1 MRNLKSVLKRII
13 YVSKLTNVKN
23 KKLRI
28 FLSVVLANLI
38 VTIDVGIIIIFSSLL
53 TNAVNNDN
61 AIVLFV
67 IDIIENNLYLI
78 PLLVVVRYLIMFA
91 DRMNMEIL
99 SLQVNENLRYYLLNE
114 MYDKGN
120 YSNADAYYYLNT
132 VSQHVSSFYKALSGF
147 LNNLLQ
153 IIGYSIFLIYS
164 DAQMV
169 LYFGLGALILIFPTK
184 FFLSK
189 GKYYQHLSFT
199 IGKDVNNYIQRILDN
214 IFLIKILKTSLKEFS
229 NFRTILDNN
238 KNAWIKNNAYGA
250 LNSML
255 PSFGTLFFLGCIL
268 AFFDFAKNL
277 TIEFI
282 GVLLRM
288 FQSLGNFNNTLTM
301 VVNSSVHVEELYK
314 LENNKTPNK
323 DKHFGLNKNLE
334 VAIKIENVNFKY
346 FGSVKDI
353 FTNLNFEIPKNKHTV
368 ITGPNG
374 SGKSTLLG
382 LISGLYVPQSGN
394 IESSSDKLGYVGVT
408 PLIVDGSLKENLI
421 YGNKNNIED
430 QEMTKIVNEFSLFDS
445 NEVDLEKKV
454 SINSLS
460 SGQMQKISFMRALLN
475 NVEILVLDESTSN
488 LDKETKDLIFELLN
502 NRNITIINSTH
513 NEEDFKYDKHFE
525 IIVEEENRKL
535 KVN

>member
-13 YVSKLTNVKN
+13 YVSKLTNIKK

-28 FLSVVLANLI
+28 LLSVVLANLI
-38 VTIDVGIIIIFSSLL
+38 VTIDVCIIIIFSSLL
-53 TNAVNNDN
+53 TNAINNDN
-61 AIVLFV
+61 AIVLLV
-67 IDIIENNLYLI
+67 IEIIENNLYLI
-78 PLLVVVRYLIMFA
+78 PLLVVFRYLIMFA

-99 SLQVNENLRYYLLNE
+99 SLQVNENLRFYLLNE

-164 DAQMV
+164 DVQMV
-169 LYFGLGALILIFPTK
+169 LYFGLGALILILPTK

-214 IFLIKILKTSLKEFS
+214 IFLIKILKTSSKEFS

-238 KNAWIKNNAYGA
+238 KNSWIKNNAYGA
-250 LNSML
+250 INSML

-323 DKHFGLNKNLE
+323 DKHFILNKNLE
-334 VAIKIENVNFKY
+334 VAFKIENVNFKY
-346 FGSVKDI
+346 FGSKKNI
-353 FTNLNFEIPKNKHTV
+353 FTNLNFEILKNKHTV

-382 LISGLYVPQSGN
+382 LISGLYVPQDGS

-408 PLIVDGSLKENLI
+408 PLIVDGSLRENLI
-421 YGNKNNIED
+421 YGNSKKYEDKELIE
-430 QEMTKIVNEFSLFDS
+430 KVKEFSLFDS
-445 NEVDLEKKV
+445 DIVDLNKLI

-460 SGQMQKISFMRALLN
+460 SGQMQKISFIRALLN
-475 NVEILVLDESTSN
+475 NVQVLILDESTSN
-488 LDKETKDLIFELLN
+488 LDKETKDLIFEILN
-502 NRNITIINSTH
+502 KQEITIINSTH
-513 NEEDFKYDKHFE
+513 NEEDFEFDLHYE
-525 IIVEEENRKL
+525 IVIEEDVRNLRI
-535 KVN
+535 N